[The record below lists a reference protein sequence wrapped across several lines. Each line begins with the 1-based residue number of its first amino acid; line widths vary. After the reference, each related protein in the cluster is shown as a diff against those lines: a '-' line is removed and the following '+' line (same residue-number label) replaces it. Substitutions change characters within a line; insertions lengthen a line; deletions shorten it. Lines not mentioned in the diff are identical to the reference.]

1 MHSEEVFSVTVCESN
16 AKCLLYCSTRRK
28 FQAVVT
34 SRLPRYCREN
44 PVFPHKK
51 WKKHGRCYI
60 DCISWT
66 LSLNSEIARPHWAI
80 KTWWVIYSTKFG
92 SYPDRVALGFCH
104 SQSQSFLNFCVIFQL
119 AKEFYHVIS
128 KLNIII
134 CISCDPCSEHT
145 RRSVIITGHHSK
157 ILDLTVLGSTWN
169 SQRIHP
175 TPRTYLVYFLHT
187 PGSGQ

>member
-1 MHSEEVFSVTVCESN
+1 MHSDEVFSVTVCESN

-34 SRLPRYCREN
+34 SRLPRYRREN

-51 WKKHGRCYI
+51 LKKYGRCYI

-80 KTWWVIYSTKFG
+80 KTWWVIYSTEFD

-104 SQSQSFLNFCVIFQL
+104 RPSKFPQFLCYFPTSQGVLPCHQQVEHN
-119 AKEFYHVIS
+119 HMH
-128 KLNIII
+128 KLWRVQ
-134 CISCDPCSEHT
+134 CTHKGVCH
-145 RRSVIITGHHSK
+145 HHSK
-157 ILDLTVLGSTWN
+157 K
-169 SQRIHP
+169 
-175 TPRTYLVYFLHT
+175 F
-187 PGSGQ
+187 